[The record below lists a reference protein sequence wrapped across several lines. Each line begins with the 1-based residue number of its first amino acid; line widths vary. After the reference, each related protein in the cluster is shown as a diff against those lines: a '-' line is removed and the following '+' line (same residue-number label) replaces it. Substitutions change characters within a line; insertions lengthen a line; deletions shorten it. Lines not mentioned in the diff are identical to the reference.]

1 MKKGF
6 LFVAGFVLA
15 SCPLRAQTHSQIV
28 LDSVVVSS
36 TRANDKTP
44 VAQATISQH
53 EVETRRTGRD
63 LPYLLELLPS
73 VVGYSDNGSMIGS
86 TGFRIRGA
94 DASRINITIDG
105 VPLNDAESQSV
116 FWVNIPDLGAIT
128 QSLQL
133 QRGVGTSSFGSSA
146 FGGLLNIA
154 TRPALPEAGAHFES
168 SYGSFNTWNAA
179 AGVSSGLLHDA
190 FTFDA
195 RYGYVSSDGYLDHSG
210 MWQQTLH
217 LNGAWH
223 SKNQLLKASV
233 LYGEQHSQ
241 LTFEGVQFED
251 LATGRQKVYT
261 ENDVYYPNET
271 DNYQQT
277 HVHLHYLY
285 QWNEAWKLNA
295 TAYYTKGKGYTEQYK
310 TDASLTKY
318 NVPAQ
323 VMKNIVNSNKDTTY
337 TKSDLIRQKG
347 LDNDFYGLNISALY
361 DAEHLHLTAGAGAN
375 RYDGDHYGKVL
386 WTKRNTGN
394 VDYNR
399 DWYANTGVKDELNVF
414 AKVLYDLPATLS
426 LFADVQL
433 RNVRFKM
440 HGLDDDYYEKQ
451 VANPSDPSVGIL
463 NHTYQ
468 WLFLNPKAGLS
479 YSPDKRHNAFVS
491 FAVGNREPNRSDL
504 KDADKN
510 GVRTPAKAERLY
522 DWEAGYTFRPSFG
535 QFGVN
540 LYYMDYHDQI
550 VATGRVNDAYRL
562 IMENVPESYRAGVEL
577 TAVVNPIMP
586 LQLEATFTW
595 SRNKL
600 KNYTNYVD
608 EDYGNATREE
618 YFRETTIAFSPDV
631 VASAAVRY
639 FPLKS
644 LSLALTGK
652 YVGKQFYDNTQTD
665 SRSLDAYF
673 VAGFQAGY
681 DFRIAHTSAFVQLSV
696 NNLLNALYC
705 TSAFV
710 EYRSVFSDNSPDYQ
724 DRRYFPQAGT
734 NLALKLGLR
743 F

>member
-1 MKKGF
+1 MM
-6 LFVAGFVLA
+6 
-15 SCPLRAQTHSQIV
+15 
-28 LDSVVVSS
+28 LDSVVVSA
-36 TRANDKTP
+36 TRATDKTP
-44 VAQATISQH
+44 VAQSAVNQRAI
-53 EVETRRTGRD
+53 EERRIGRD

-73 VVGYSDNGSMIGS
+73 VVSYSDNGSMMGS
-86 TGFRIRGA
+86 TSFRIRGA

-116 FWVNIPDLGAIT
+116 FWVNIPDLGAISR
-128 QSLQL
+128 SLQL
-133 QRGVGTSSFGSSA
+133 QRGVGTSSFGSGA

-154 TRPALPEAGAHFES
+154 SRTTPATAGARFES
-168 SYGSFNTWNAA
+168 GWGAFNTWNAA

-217 LNGAWH
+217 LNGAWRG
-223 SKNQLLKASV
+223 KNQLLKAFV

-241 LTFEGVQFED
+241 LTFEGVPFENLTTD
-251 LATGRQKVYT
+251 RRQVYT
-261 ENDVYYPNET
+261 ENAAYYPNET

-295 TAYYTKGKGYTEQYK
+295 TAYYTKGAGFYEQYK
-310 TDASLTKY
+310 TNASLAKY
-318 NVPAQ
+318 GLPPQEMDGV
-323 VMKNIVNSNKDTTY
+323 TY
-337 TKSDLIRQKG
+337 TKSDLIRRKG
-347 LDNDFYGLNISALY
+347 LDNDFYGLNIAVLY
-361 DAEHLHLTAGAGAN
+361 DADRLHMTAGAGAS

-386 WTKRNTGN
+386 WTKRSAGN

-399 DWYANTGVKDELNVF
+399 DWYTNTGVKDELNVF
-414 AKVLYDLPATLS
+414 AKASYDLLASLS

-433 RNVRFKM
+433 RNVHFKM

-451 VANPSDPSVGIL
+451 AANPSDPLTGIL
-463 NHTYQ
+463 DHTYQ

-479 YSPDKRHNAFVS
+479 YSPDKRHHAFVS

-510 GVRTPAKAERLY
+510 GVHTPAKAERLY

-540 LYYMDYHDQI
+540 LYYMNYRDQI

-577 TAVVNPIMP
+577 TAALRPATS
-586 LQLEATFTW
+586 LQLEAAFAW

-608 EDYGNATREE
+608 EDYGAATREE
-618 YFRETTIAFSPDV
+618 YFPETTIAFSPDV
-631 VASAAVRY
+631 VASAALRY
-639 FPLKS
+639 FPLKG

-652 YVGKQFYDNTQTD
+652 YVGKQFYDNTQND

-673 VAGFQAGY
+673 TTGFQTGY
-681 DFRIAHTSAFVQLSV
+681 DFPIGGRAAAFVQLSI
-696 NNLLNALYC
+696 NNLFNALYC

-710 EYRSVFSDNSPDYQ
+710 EYRSVFSDGSPDEQ
-724 DRRYFPQAGT
+724 DRRYFPQAGV
-734 NLALKLGLR
+734 NGMLKAGIR

>member
-1 MKKGF
+1 MKKGL
-6 LFVAGFVLA
+6 LFAAGFVLA
-15 SCPLRAQTHSQIV
+15 SCPLRAQTV
-28 LDSVVVSS
+28 LDSVVVSA

-44 VAQATISQH
+44 VAQATIYQTDI
-53 EVETRRTGRD
+53 EAQRIGRD

-73 VVGYSDNGSMIGS
+73 VVGYSDNGAMIGS
-86 TGFRIRGA
+86 TSFRIRGA
-94 DASRINITIDG
+94 DASRINISIDG

-116 FWVNIPDLGAIT
+116 FWVNIPDLGAISR
-128 QSLQL
+128 SLQL

-154 TRPALPEAGAHFES
+154 TRPALLQAGAHFES

-190 FTFDA
+190 FAFDA

-217 LNGAWH
+217 LNGAWYG
-223 SKNQLLKASV
+223 KNQLLKASV

-241 LTFEGVQFED
+241 LSFEGVQFENLTD
-251 LATGRQKVYT
+251 HRRKVYT
-261 ENDVYYPNET
+261 ENAAYYPNET

-285 QWNEAWKLNA
+285 HWNEAWKLNA

-310 TDASLTKY
+310 SEASLTKY

-323 VMKNIVNSNKDTTY
+323 VMKDPENPSKDTTY

-361 DAEHLHLTAGAGAN
+361 DAERLHLTAGAGAN

-386 WTKRNTGN
+386 WTRRNTGN
-394 VDYNR
+394 IDYNR
-399 DWYANTGVKDELNVF
+399 DWYTNTGVKDELNIF
-414 AKVLYDLPATLS
+414 AKASYDLPASLS

-440 HGLDDDYYEKQ
+440 HGMDDDYYEKQ
-451 VANPSDPSVGIL
+451 AANPSDLSAGVL
-463 NHTYQ
+463 DHTYQ
-468 WLFLNPKAGLS
+468 WLFLNPKVGLS
-479 YSPDKRHNAFVS
+479 YSPDKRHNVFVS

-510 GVRTPAKAERLY
+510 GIRTPAKAERLY
-522 DWEAGYTFRPSFG
+522 DWEAGYTFRPAFG

-540 LYYMDYHDQI
+540 LYYMNYRDQI

-562 IMENVPESYRAGVEL
+562 IMENVPESYRAGIEL
-577 TAVVNPIMP
+577 TAVARLVNP
-586 LQLEATFTW
+586 LQVEATFTW

-608 EDYGNATREE
+608 EDYGATTREE
-618 YFRETTIAFSPDV
+618 YFRETTIAFSPGV

-652 YVGKQFYDNTQTD
+652 YVGKQFYDNTQTG

-673 VAGFQAGY
+673 SAGFHAGY
-681 DFRIAHTSAFVQLSV
+681 NFPVAAHTNAFVQLLV
-696 NNLLNALYC
+696 NNLFNALYC

-710 EYRSVFSDNSPDYQ
+710 EYRSVFSDGSPDYQ
-724 DRRYFPQAGT
+724 DLRYFPQAGR
-734 NLALKLGLR
+734 NWMLKIGIQ